1 VVASRLALDPHGRLI
16 AEGTCV
22 ELRGLRWLVLGDT
35 ISAGMSGYNVFFLAD
50 KAGRGRIPTARE
62 QADSARR
69 APYSP
74 AASRKWREQQ
84 EVPDEQLDD
93 AEALEAARREQQRRP
108 ADLIS
113 SVY

>member
-1 VVASRLALDPHGRLI
+1 MSSRLALDPSGRLI

-35 ISAGMSGYNVFFLAD
+35 IAAGMSGYNVFFLAD
-50 KAGRGRIPTARE
+50 QARGRIATARE
-62 QADSARR
+62 QADSARH

-93 AEALEAARREQQRRP
+93 REALEAARLEQQRTP